1 MKNLSLTAILV
12 LGFVVPYTVM
22 AEESDE
28 VTIRVIQMNDKT
40 TDSVMN
46 KIKLPEPALEHAAED
61 INHQEPVKQDQ
72 STDDAIE
79 NSAES
84 FDDKTDMPAQE
95 IDHALEQQQND
106 IQNDIDNT
114 SKGK

>member
-22 AEESDE
+22 AEENDE

-40 TDSVMN
+40 TDSVTN
-46 KIKLPEPALEHAAED
+46 KIKLPDPATEPSTD
-61 INHQEPVKQDQ
+61 GINHQMPTKEHQNIDDNQD
-72 STDDAIE
+72 
-79 NSAES
+79 SAADS
-84 FDDKTDMPAQE
+84 FDEKADMPIQE
-95 IDHALEQQQND
+95 IDHASEQQQND